1 MRTIV
6 VNGNVIPGDGEK
18 ILKDSSLVIE
28 NGMILDILHHPFLP
42 YDTSDEVID
51 ARGGLIIPGIIN
63 HHSHGGTAGPF
74 NVFGEKPLPIKR
86 VLYNLTR
93 HLLKGTTTIVNACG
107 WPTIEEIEIMNK
119 MHPINLRGSTLHNP
133 IHLKHAQFVDGRGI
147 KDWHKSM
154 TMARMIER
162 GAVAIG
168 EIGAPCVAHGTPHIK
183 EELGIEVT
191 VSQIQSLKEAVLGTG
206 VDPSAFNEGKVKDA
220 LTKSGLDHLLDP
232 QKVKDLMER
241 HVLKPYEMTCD
252 CVEELCKYA
261 AQYDIPILFHNTM
274 DTREL
279 LLGQAPKLGK
289 HLIALHSN
297 YTYSPSE
304 AVACARELKKYGAW
318 VDIFTADVY
327 GAQMFH
333 QSPEVTMTLFKEG
346 LVDLISTDYIAGYW
360 DPIPLVVEKAIE
372 AGLISLPRAVQMMSK
387 RVVDAIPRIGS
398 ERGTLAPGKVADV
411 VITHPK
417 KISEIRA
424 VIIGGRQVV
433 EEGKICLKEQRA

>member
-1 MRTIV
+1 MRTII
-6 VNGNVIPGDGEK
+6 VNGNVIPGDGER

-28 NGMILDILHHPFLP
+28 NGMILDVLHHPFLP

-51 ARGGLIIPGIIN
+51 ANGGLIIPGIIN

-74 NVFGEKPLPIKR
+74 NVFGEKPLPIRR

-93 HLLKGTTTIVNACG
+93 HMLNGTTTIVNACG

-119 MHPINLRGSTLHNP
+119 MHPINLRGSTLHDP
-133 IHLKHAQFVDGRGI
+133 THLKHAQFVDGRGI

-154 TMARMIER
+154 TVEKMIER

-191 VSQIQSLKEAVLGTG
+191 VSQIQSLKEAALGHG
-206 VDPSAFNEGKVKDA
+206 VDPSAFNEEKVKDA
-220 LTKSGLDHLLDP
+220 LKKSGLDRLLDP
-232 QKVKDLMER
+232 QKVKDLMRR
-241 HVLKPYEMTCD
+241 HVLKPYEMTCA
-252 CVEELCKYA
+252 CVEELSKYSA
-261 AQYDIPILFHNTM
+261 RYNIPVLFHNTM

-279 LLGQAPKLGK
+279 LLGQAPKLGI
-289 HLIALHSN
+289 HLIALHTN

-304 AVACARELKKYGAW
+304 AVTCARELKKHGAW
-318 VDIFTADVY
+318 VDIFTGDAY

-333 QSPEVTMTLFKEG
+333 QTPEVTLTLFKEG

-360 DPIPLVVEKAIE
+360 DPIPLIAEKAVE
-372 AGLISLPRAVQMMSK
+372 ANLISLPQVIQMMSK

-417 KISEIRA
+417 RISE
-424 VIIGGRQVV
+424 VKTVMIGGRKVV
-433 EEGKICLKEQRA
+433 DHGKICD